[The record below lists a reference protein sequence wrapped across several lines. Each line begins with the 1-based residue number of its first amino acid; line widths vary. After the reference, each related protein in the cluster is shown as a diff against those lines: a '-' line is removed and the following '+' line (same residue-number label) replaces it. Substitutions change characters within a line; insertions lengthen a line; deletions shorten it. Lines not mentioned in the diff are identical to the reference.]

1 MNTATAEAPAE
12 TATDNPNVDAFGT
25 EIKEGCTLAFATRK
39 QSSMWLSKLKI
50 TEVRD
55 THIRGYDPED
65 VRRRYKTLT
74 NRSTT
79 VVLSGPEASN

>member
-1 MNTATAEAPAE
+1 MSTATAEAPAN

-25 EIKEGCTLAFATRK
+25 EIKEGCTIAFATRK
-39 QSSMWLSKLKI
+39 GSDMWLSKLKV
-50 TEVRD
+50 TEVKAEN
-55 THIRGYDPED
+55 IRGYDPRD
-65 VRRRYKTLT
+65 IRRRFKTLT